1 MKHTVSW
8 HLIKLSLVSCVY
20 RTTLRCGNIGL
31 MVENLYLC
39 DFLNC
44 VYIFFPL
51 NRLVTS
57 WRYLVVQLP
66 GKGPFGEGESQTMS
80 KI

>member
-57 WRYLVVQLP
+57 LEVFGGPASR
-66 GKGPFGEGESQTMS
+66 KGPFGEGESQTMS

>member
-44 VYIFFPL
+44 VYFNMFKLCSFFP
-51 NRLVTS
+51 S
-57 WRYLVVQLP
+57 
-66 GKGPFGEGESQTMS
+66 
-80 KI
+80 

>member
-20 RTTLRCGNIGL
+20 RTYTLRCGNIGL

-44 VYIFFPL
+44 VYIFSL
-51 NRLVTS
+51 LID
-57 WRYLVVQLP
+57 L
-66 GKGPFGEGESQTMS
+66 
-80 KI
+80 